1 MPPQE
6 NAGTNAGGPL
16 TGAVPVPSGQT
27 ESGGSPRMP
36 HAAVIASVAIV
47 VIAASLYWYKLS
59 NSGGAAPMLAK
70 TYAIGITYYP
80 QQNDAVIGFKK
91 SMESLGYKE
100 GVNVRYD
107 LAKVSVGPTMMEEF
121 KTAIDRMVGDNV
133 DLIYATFENQAS
145 VALESTKKL
154 APGLPVVFITRF
166 HDPVEYGLIS
176 SYKSSG
182 NNATGVATNISETIG
197 RTLGFLKEIRPGL
210 KKLGV
215 FGDGFMVGD
224 IGGAYLIELRKQ
236 ASKFGMTLVEYKT
249 SAPPGEAEAE
259 FHRVAASIKPGDIDG
274 IFHIAGHY
282 IGPQEALE
290 NDLAVRLKVPM
301 SAPNEDLPN
310 GGMLSYSDLA
320 SAAGEQAAVVA
331 DKIFKGA
338 KPADIPVEFNAKS
351 ELTLVLGRARAAGIT
366 FPDSML
372 FIAANKYEDGS
383 SFPEV
388 LRER

>member
-6 NAGTNAGGPL
+6 SAGTDTRTPPPEITSPEAAHTSASSRPL
-16 TGAVPVPSGQT
+16 LALVGALVALL
-27 ESGGSPRMP
+27 
-36 HAAVIASVAIV
+36 AA
-47 VIAASLYWYKLS
+47 
-59 NSGGAAPMLAK
+59 GAAFYGYELLTAGPEASAPAK
-70 TYAIGITYYP
+70 TYVIGITFYP

-121 KTAIDRMVGDNV
+121 KTAIDRMISNKV

-145 VALESTKKL
+145 LALEGTKRL
-154 APGLPVVFITRF
+154 APDLPVVFITRF
-166 HDPVEYGLIS
+166 HDPLEYGLIE

-182 NNATGVATNISETIG
+182 NNATGIATNVSETIG
-197 RTLGFLKEIRPGL
+197 RTLGFLKEVRPGL

-236 ASKFGMTLVEYKT
+236 VPKFGMTLVEYT
-249 SAPPGEAEAE
+249 TPAPPPEAEAE

-274 IFHIAGHY
+274 LFHIAGHF
-282 IGPQEALE
+282 IGPQETLE
-290 NDLAVRLKVPM
+290 NELAIRLKIPM

-310 GGMLSYSDLA
+310 GGMFSYSDLA
-320 SAAGEQAAVVA
+320 SAAGEQAAVLA

-372 FIAANKYEDGS
+372 FIATNKYEDSS

-388 LRER
+388 LHER